1 MISLPSSELITG
13 ENAILQVTVKTEF
26 LGLHLITGYTFI
38 SVGIMLP
45 LFYKCTPTQKSFVLK
60 HSFLSFIICMP
71 ENVSDVQLL
80 KRPGILNILRF
91 FYFFYE
97 VVKYGSLKVLRVTE
111 KVLQKWVFKHLNH
124 LFGLFHSQQRP
135 SHCP

>member
-38 SVGIMLP
+38 TVGIMLP

-60 HSFLSFIICMP
+60 HSFLSFIFVC
-71 ENVSDVQLL
+71 L
-80 KRPGILNILRF
+80 KMGVMWHYLNALESWGGVLFCF
-91 FYFFYE
+91 FFLSYE
-97 VVKYGSLKVLRVTE
+97 VVKYGSLKVLRVTG
-111 KVLQKWVFKHLNH
+111 KVLQKWVFKCLNH
-124 LFGLFHSQQRP
+124 LFGLFHPQAET
-135 SHCP
+135 